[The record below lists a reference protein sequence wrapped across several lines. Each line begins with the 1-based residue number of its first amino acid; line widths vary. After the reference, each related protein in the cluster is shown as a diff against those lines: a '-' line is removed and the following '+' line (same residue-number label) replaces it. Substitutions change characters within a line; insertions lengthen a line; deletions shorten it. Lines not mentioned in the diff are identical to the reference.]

1 VRAVITGAAG
11 FVGRHLATHLAE
23 AGDVVAAIDRDFDV
37 TDVAAMAGAFSSF
50 KPDAIYHLAALSHV
64 GSSWDDPGEVLRVN
78 VLGTSCVLSAARQV
92 APSAAVLVVSSA
104 EVYGTVRPDELPL
117 SELAEVRPS
126 SPYAASKAAVEPV
139 ARQASLGYGQ
149 RVLIVR
155 PFNHIGPGQSPSF
168 FVPAVA
174 RRLVEARANG
184 VREVAVGGLAAR
196 RDFTD
201 VRDVV
206 RAYRLVVDRAASG
219 EIYNV
224 CSGIDVSIG
233 EVADRLR
240 EHIYPH
246 AVFVE
251 DPGLSRPQDVPVLRG
266 DPRRLHE
273 ATGWTPTFT
282 LDATLRDVVEE
293 ALALTRPS
301 S

>member
-23 AGDVVAAIDRDFDV
+23 AGDVVAAVDRDFDV
-37 TDVAAMAGAFSSF
+37 TDHVAMSGVFSSF
-50 KPDAIYHLAALSHV
+50 NPDAIYHLAALSHV
-64 GSSWDDPGEVLRVN
+64 GSSWDDPSEVLRVN
-78 VLGTSCVLSAARQV
+78 VLGTSCVLSAARKS
-92 APSAAVLVVSSA
+92 APSASVLVVSSA
-104 EVYGTVRPDELPL
+104 EVYGNVRSEELPL
-117 SELAEVRPS
+117 SESAEIRPS

-139 ARQASLGYGQ
+139 ARQASLGFGQ
-149 RVLIVR
+149 RAIIVR
-155 PFNHIGPGQSPSF
+155 PFNHIGPGQSPTF

-174 RRLVEARANG
+174 RRLVEARAAG
-184 VREVAVGGLAAR
+184 LREVAVGSLAVR

-206 RAYRLVVDRAASG
+206 RAYRLVVERGTSG
-219 EIYNV
+219 EVYNV
-224 CSGIDVSIG
+224 CSGIDVSIA

-251 DPGLSRPQDVPVLRG
+251 DPGLSRPQDVPILRG

-273 ATGWTPTFT
+273 ATGWSPTIT

-293 ALALTRPS
+293 ALAHT
-301 S
+301 

>member
-23 AGDVVAAIDRDFDV
+23 AGDVVAAVDRDFDV
-37 TDVAAMAGAFSSF
+37 TDVGAMAGAFASF
-50 KPDAIYHLAALSHV
+50 NPDAIYHLAALSHV

-78 VLGTSCVLSAARQV
+78 VLGTSSVLSAARQTV
-92 APSAAVLVVSSA
+92 PDAAVLVISSA
-104 EVYGTVRPDELPL
+104 EVYGTVTPDELPL
-117 SELAEVRPS
+117 SESAEVRPS
-126 SPYAASKAAVEPV
+126 SPYAASKAAVEPI
-139 ARQASLGYGQ
+139 ARQAAIGFGQ
-149 RVLIVR
+149 RVVIVR

-174 RRLVEARANG
+174 RRLVEARATG
-184 VREVAVGGLAAR
+184 LRDVAVGGLAAR

-206 RAYRLVVDRAASG
+206 RAYRLAIDRGTSG

-224 CSGIDVSIG
+224 CSGVDVSIG

-266 DPRRLHE
+266 DYRRLRA
-273 ATGWTPTFT
+273 ATGWIPMIT

-293 ALALTRPS
+293 ALALT
-301 S
+301 

>member
-1 VRAVITGAAG
+1 MRAVITGAAG

-37 TDVAAMAGAFSSF
+37 TDLAAMRGAFSSF
-50 KPDAIYHLAALSHV
+50 NPDTIYHLAALSHV
-64 GSSWDDPGEVLRVN
+64 GSSWDDPNEVLRVN
-78 VLGTSCVLSAARQV
+78 VLGTNCVLSAARQA
-92 APSAAVLVVSSA
+92 APGASVLVVSSA
-104 EVYGTVRPDELPL
+104 EIYGSVRADELPL
-117 SELAEVRPS
+117 SETAEVRPS

-139 ARQASLGYGQ
+139 ARQAWIGFGQ
-149 RVLIVR
+149 RVIVVR

-174 RRLVEARANG
+174 RRLVEARATG
-184 VREVAVGGLAAR
+184 VREVPVGGLAAR

-206 RAYRLVVDRAASG
+206 RAYRLVLERGISG
-219 EIYNV
+219 EVYNV
-224 CSGIDVSIG
+224 CSGVDVSIG
-233 EVADRLR
+233 DVADRLR

-251 DPGLSRPQDVPVLRG
+251 DPGLSRPQDVPVLCG
-266 DPRRLHE
+266 DPRRLHD
-273 ATGWTPTFT
+273 ATGWTPAIP

-293 ALALTRPS
+293 ALAHAS
-301 S
+301 